1 MLLICLVVSGFFL
14 STLLFFF
21 LIRRR
26 PPRST
31 RTDTLFPYT
40 TLFRSEV
47 GTVADLVLG
56 PDDKIVGVV
65 VDVGGFLG
73 VAAKPVGLS
82 WTALEEQRSEGELM
96 LRTSLTR
103 QDLEDAPEFQTQEE
117 SQVESDQQMMER
129 SEEHTSELQSLM
141 RISYAVF

>member
-1 MLLICLVVSGFFL
+1 MAACAAAGPASLGQQEGDHQLAEDYIGAKVVA
-14 STLLFFF
+14 
-21 LIRRR
+21 
-26 PPRST
+26 RS
-31 RTDTLFPYT
+31 DAGL
-40 TLFRSEV
+40 EDI

-82 WTALEEQRSEGELM
+82 WTALEEERSEGELL

-117 SQVESDQQMMER
+117 SQVEKIGR
-129 SEEHTSELQSLM
+129 ATSELQSLM
-141 RISYAVF
+141 RISYAVFCLKKKTTHRH

>member
-47 GTVADLVLG
+47 GTVSDLVLG

-82 WTALEEQRSEGELM
+82 WTALEEESSEGELL

-117 SQVESDQQMMER
+117 SQVAGDHQMMEQIGR
-129 SEEHTSELQSLM
+129 AVWGDRRREDGVDEE
-141 RISYAVF
+141 A